1 MSMRVRSAATALAVA
16 GLLSMSCGGVVDPS
30 KNVTETFSGTLAVQ
44 GGATFPFDV
53 NHGGEFSVK
62 LTQLS
67 PTVTAI
73 VLLRWG
79 VAVGSDCQPIQQNN
93 AVLNQTALA
102 GAVLQTGRYCVAIFD
117 IGFLSV
123 PQTYTISVSHP

>member
-1 MSMRVRSAATALAVA
+1 MRVRSAALALAFA
-16 GLLSMSCGGVVDPS
+16 GLFSTSCGGVVDPS
-30 KNVTETFSGTLAVQ
+30 KNQTETFSGTLNLLDAKV
-44 GGATFPFDV
+44 FSFDV

-79 VAVGSDCQPIQQNN
+79 VAVGSDCSPIQQNN

-102 GAVLQTGRYCVAIFD
+102 GAVLQTGRYCVLIGD
-117 IGFLSV
+117 IGFLTV
-123 PQTYTISVSHP
+123 PQTFTISVSHP